1 MTVRALAATGM
12 ALALAALAAGGCA
25 DAGPDAGRPDVK
37 ERPGTPEYAGI
48 PGQTGSGGIGAP
60 ENGPRTRNPAE
71 RGAAD
76 GRSMAR
82 FRDEAA
88 GPDGRSAGGKAEANG
103 RNGAQP
109 GDGGT
114 DRDGPGSS
122 GEQPH
127 GEGRAAANAGP
138 EVVPDGTGAGAERDV
153 SAGARSGAP
162 SVPAGIRG
170 IYVSGWIAGSGEPME
185 RLIRLVEE
193 TDLNAMVI
201 DVKNDYG
208 RLTYRSSL
216 PQVKAVGADREPPVR
231 DMAGLIR
238 RLKEKRIYTIGRIV
252 TFKDPLLARAKP
264 EWAFRTKDGRLWR
277 DRKGLPWVEPYLP
290 EARAYNIAIAK
301 EAASLGFDEIQ
312 FDYVRF
318 PDNGEAMDRVVRYR
332 NPEGW
337 TKREAIGRFLRE
349 ARDELHA
356 SGTAVS
362 ADVFGLV
369 TTARDD
375 MGIGQTWREIAPA
388 VDAISP
394 MIYPSHYAA
403 GSYGLPHPDLEP
415 AAVVRRALED
425 AGRRNRILAA
435 EGKRPARIRPWLQA
449 FTASWLHPHR
459 PYRAAEIREQIRA
472 AEAAGVTEFL
482 LWDPACTYDYPARTA
497 VLDRPETA
505 LLR

>member
-1 MTVRALAATGM
+1 MTVRALAVTGM
-12 ALALAALAAGGCA
+12 VLALAAIAAGGCA
-25 DAGPDAGRPDVK
+25 AADPDGGRTAWK
-37 ERPGTPEYAGI
+37 ERPDAPKPADIREVPDSAGSAAQSDE
-48 PGQTGSGGIGAP
+48 PSGPIGAGKRP
-60 ENGPRTRNPAE
+60 
-71 RGAAD
+71 AD
-76 GRSMAR
+76 GRNAAR
-82 FRDEAA
+82 SGDDADTE
-88 GPDGRSAGGKAEANG
+88 RSKFG
-103 RNGAQP
+103 
-109 GDGGT
+109 GGT
-114 DRDGPGSS
+114 RSDGP
-122 GEQPH
+122 
-127 GEGRAAANAGP
+127 A
-138 EVVPDGTGAGAERDV
+138 GTGARPGSGPGTGADRGV
-153 SAGARSGAP
+153 SARARAGFP
-162 SVPAGIRG
+162 GVPAGVRG

-201 DVKNDYG
+201 DVKNDHG

-216 PQVKAVGADREPPVR
+216 PLVKAVGADRDPPVR

-238 RLKEKRIYTIGRIV
+238 RLKAKRIYTIGRV
-252 TFKDPLLARAKP
+252 VVFKDPLLAQAKP
-264 EWAFRTKDGRLWR
+264 EWAFRRKDGGLWR
-277 DRKGLPWVEPYLP
+277 DRKGVPWVEPYLP
-290 EARAYNIAIAK
+290 EVREYNIAIAK

-318 PDNGEAMDRVVRYR
+318 PDNGEAMDRAVRYR

-349 ARDELHA
+349 ARDQLHT
-356 SGTAVS
+356 SGAAVS

-403 GSYGLPHPDLEP
+403 GSYGIRHPDLEP

-449 FTASWLHPHR
+449 FTATWLSPHR
-459 PYRAAEIREQIRA
+459 TYRAAEIRAQIRA
-472 AEAAGVTEFL
+472 AEAAGVTDFL
-482 LWDPACTYDYPARTA
+482 LWDPACTYEYPTSFTRQV
-497 VLDRPETA
+497 VLDRPKNA
-505 LLR
+505 LIR